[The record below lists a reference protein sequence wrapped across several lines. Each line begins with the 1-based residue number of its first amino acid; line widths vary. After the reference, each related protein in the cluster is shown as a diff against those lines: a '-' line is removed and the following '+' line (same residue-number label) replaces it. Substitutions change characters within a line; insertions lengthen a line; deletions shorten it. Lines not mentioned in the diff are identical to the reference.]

1 MGNKFINGLTQ
12 STNFT
17 TTENGAV
24 THKSTL
30 NKVLDL
36 FALGGAYR
44 ERSDEDCITLFKK
57 ALAENETLAL
67 KCLFYLRDCRKG
79 QGERRFFRVVLNWLA
94 RENPDMVRRN
104 LEFIPRL
111 GRWDDLYSLVDTP
124 VEQVAF
130 RLMRDQ
136 IFLDLEAEAPSLA
149 AKWAKSEN
157 SSSEETQRLGR
168 KTRLAF
174 CMSPKQYRKTLSKL
188 RNRIRVVEKLMSEG
202 RWDEIDFSK
211 LPSKAGFNYR
221 NAFATREETKAQY
234 EAFAREK
241 ANKVNAQVLY
251 PYDIAHQIL
260 CDINPNV
267 PYFNANRLMIQK
279 YWDNLPNYYGD
290 RQENAIA
297 IVDTSGS
304 MLGRPMEAAIS
315 LGAYIAE
322 KSKGPFAG
330 CFITFSQQ
338 PQLVEFEGV
347 DISDKIRKCYNNDN
361 WGRNTNLESVFSLLL
376 DTAIRTECSQDEI
389 PKRLYILSDMEFDE
403 GLSLKIDEVKTLIES
418 IGEEWSKKGYRLPD
432 VIFWNLNARND
443 NIPAIGRGFSYVS
456 GLSPIIVETILSG
469 KEGIDIML
477 EKLNQERYKGIH

>member
-188 RNRIRVVEKLMSEG
+188 RNRIRVVE
-202 RWDEIDFSK
+202 
-211 LPSKAGFNYR
+211 N
-221 NAFATREETKAQY
+221 TR
-234 EAFAREK
+234 F
-241 ANKVNAQVLY
+241 
-251 PYDIAHQIL
+251 
-260 CDINPNV
+260 
-267 PYFNANRLMIQK
+267 
-279 YWDNLPNYYGD
+279 
-290 RQENAIA
+290 
-297 IVDTSGS
+297 
-304 MLGRPMEAAIS
+304 
-315 LGAYIAE
+315 
-322 KSKGPFAG
+322 
-330 CFITFSQQ
+330 
-338 PQLVEFEGV
+338 
-347 DISDKIRKCYNNDN
+347 
-361 WGRNTNLESVFSLLL
+361 
-376 DTAIRTECSQDEI
+376 
-389 PKRLYILSDMEFDE
+389 
-403 GLSLKIDEVKTLIES
+403 
-418 IGEEWSKKGYRLPD
+418 
-432 VIFWNLNARND
+432 
-443 NIPAIGRGFSYVS
+443 
-456 GLSPIIVETILSG
+456 
-469 KEGIDIML
+469 
-477 EKLNQERYKGIH
+477 